1 MEFRDRIDWE
11 QKIVALQA
19 SRLTDAASEEREN
32 YFSLDLSVHAPGTI
46 RLRNNLADATARADL
61 RIIGDTARPG
71 MTGSVVVEP
80 GGRAYLQD
88 REFELTRGELQFRD
102 PYAFDP
108 ELDFLLETDVSGR
121 EQDYHVDYRV
131 SGPFSNWATATS
143 SDPFLSQADIN
154 TLLLFG
160 MTREEFEQYGGMA
173 AAALAAQAT
182 DLLAAQVAA
191 NPAQFVDRWN
201 LVSGVNARGTPT
213 LDSNWRVVAA
223 KEFLGFTATGELD
236 LADYDL
242 YLSLERRVTRNFFA
256 TAYVTTQEEGRSL
269 DFGSAVGAELKYRWE
284 LD

>member
-1 MEFRDRIDWE
+1 
-11 QKIVALQA
+11 
-19 SRLTDAASEEREN
+19 
-32 YFSLDLSVHAPGTI
+32 
-46 RLRNNLADATARADL
+46 
-61 RIIGDTARPG
+61 
-71 MTGSVVVEP
+71 
-80 GGRAYLQD
+80 
-88 REFELTRGELQFRD
+88 
-102 PYAFDP
+102 
-108 ELDFLLETDVSGR
+108 
-121 EQDYHVDYRV
+121 
-131 SGPFSNWATATS
+131 
-143 SDPFLSQADIN
+143 
-154 TLLLFG
+154 
-160 MTREEFEQYGGMA
+160 MA

-256 TAYVTTQEEGRSL
+256 TAYFTTQEEGRSL